1 MGRRKKTSVPNLICV
16 LDFGGSMTKIFFGD
30 LSGKC
35 SLLCM
40 EPEVMGMP
48 ESAIAS
54 YKRTLLGSADQKDSA
69 YVGVG
74 NDYYAVGYLAQTQFF
89 GNAGL
94 SEPKY
99 ERALPKTL
107 AAVWVAGQHLTLG
120 NQFNVAIGVLLP
132 PGEYEDRER
141 FEALLRSA
149 LARYETPTGMLK
161 VNLSQ
166 FNCKPEGGGIYLM
179 YCADRSTEV
188 KRSVCAVVMVG
199 YRNASVLVSNRGQV
213 GQLKTSN
220 LGFIRMVELVQK
232 RSSGLE
238 ATALAEAIALAGEQV
253 DIRPLRGLFQDAD
266 ADLRREKVD
275 KLSQVIK
282 EVRIEYAAML
292 ESWLKEALPQR
303 LDEVIL
309 CGGTADYLHR
319 ELNEH
324 FPATPIIWHADID
337 IPEELDIS
345 EMGNRLADV
354 YGMYLYFTQLLQVQL
369 AHSLEV
375 SCG

>member
-1 MGRRKKTSVPNLICV
+1 MGRRKKISVPDLICV
-16 LDFGGSMTKIFFGD
+16 LDLGGSMTKIFFGD
-30 LSGKC
+30 LSGGC
-35 SLLCM
+35 WLLCM
-40 EPEVMGMP
+40 EPEVMEVP
-48 ESAIAS
+48 ESAIVS
-54 YKRTLLGSADQKDSA
+54 YKRTKLGNAQPKDSA

-74 NDYYAVGYLAQTQFF
+74 DDYYAVGYLAQTQFF

-107 AAVWVAGQHLTLG
+107 AAVWVASRQLTLG

-141 FEALLRSA
+141 LEALLRSA
-149 LARYETPTGMLK
+149 LARYQTPTGTLK

-188 KRSVCAVVMVG
+188 KRCVCAVVMVG

-220 LGFIRMVELVQK
+220 LGFIRMVELVQQ

-238 ATALAEAIALAGEQV
+238 ATALAEAMATAGESV
-253 DIRPLRGLFQDAD
+253 DIRPLRRLFQDAD
-266 ADLRREKVD
+266 TDLRREKVD

-282 EVRIEYAAML
+282 EARTEYATML
-292 ESWLKEALPQR
+292 KSWLKEALPQR
-303 LDEVIL
+303 VDEVVL

-324 FPATPIIWHADID
+324 FPATPITWHADID
-337 IPEELDIS
+337 IPEELDQS
-345 EMGNRLADV
+345 KMGNRLADV
-354 YGMYLYFTQLLQVQL
+354 YGMYLYFRESLPVPL
-369 AHSLEV
+369 APGSEV
-375 SCG
+375 NCG